1 MLCCLTFFNAV
12 IFAQSPEKK
21 FKLVI
26 DAGHGGEDPGCRG
39 KKSQEKTVT
48 LNVALKLGKLIS
60 DNYDDVQVI
69 YTRKTDVFVE
79 VYKRAVIA
87 NNNHADLFVSIHCN
101 AAENK
106 AAHGVETWVMGLAKS
121 DANMEVAKKEN
132 AAILKEKNFE
142 NNYEGF
148 NPNSPEANVI
158 FSLHTS
164 AYMNHSIMLADKVQ
178 KNLVR
183 NTHLLDRTVKQAGF
197 WVLYKVAM
205 PSILIEL
212 GFLSNATEEEY
223 MIKPSSQDM
232 MAVSIYNAFVEYRN
246 ALDGTNKPL
255 LPLPKVS
262 EPTKSADDGVAAE
275 PVKPQPKADADV
287 AADPV
292 KPTPRQDAG
301 VAADPVKPQPKADAD
316 VAAEPVK
323 PAPKQDA
330 GVAADP
336 VKPQPKVDADVA
348 ADPVKPAPKQD
359 AGVAADPV
367 KPQSKADAAVAAEPA
382 KPAPQTEAKPAPQ
395 ASVPTAVQHN
405 IRFRVQIAAIPDN
418 VPVTDSRFNKVK
430 DVRKFQEGKFWK
442 YTSGNAT
449 TMEEAQEILKAVK
462 PYFADAF
469 IIAFDGAT
477 KIPVSQAVE
486 RLK

>member
-1 MLCCLTFFNAV
+1 MNTKYCILLFCCLTFFNAV
-12 IFAQSPEKK
+12 VFSQTPEKK

-87 NNNHADLFVSIHCN
+87 NNNHADLFISIHCN
-101 AAENK
+101 AAENR

-178 KNLVR
+178 RNMVR
-183 NTHLLDRTVKQAGF
+183 NTHLADRTVKQAGF

-212 GFLSNATEEEY
+212 GFLSNAAEEEY
-223 MIKPSSQDM
+223 MIKSSSQEL

-255 LPLPKVS
+255 LPLPKAG
-262 EPTKSADDGVAAE
+262 EQEKSAADDGVAAE
-275 PVKPQPKADADV
+275 PVKPAPKA
-287 AADPV
+287 
-292 KPTPRQDAG
+292 
-301 VAADPVKPQPKADAD
+301 
-316 VAAEPVK
+316 
-323 PAPKQDA
+323 
-330 GVAADP
+330 
-336 VKPQPKVDADVA
+336 DADVA

-359 AGVAADPV
+359 AD
-367 KPQSKADAAVAAEPA
+367 VAAEPVTPKA
-382 KPAPQTEAKPAPQ
+382 KIDAGVAAEPEQYSLKQDANATSGPEKKATQPAVNKDNKAGAQ
-395 ASVPTAVQHN
+395 PTVQHN
-405 IRFRVQIAAIPDN
+405 IRFRVQIAAIPEN
-418 VPVTDSRFNKVK
+418 VSVTDSRFNKVK
-430 DVRKFQEGKFWK
+430 DVRKFREGKFWK

-449 TMEEAQEILKAVK
+449 TLEEAQEILKSVK

-469 IIAFDGAT
+469 IIAFDGDT

-486 RLK
+486 KINKK

>member
-1 MLCCLTFFNAV
+1 MNIKKWFLLLLCLTFFNAV
-12 IFAQSPEKK
+12 TFGQTQEKK

-26 DAGHGGEDPGCRG
+26 DAGHGGEDPGCKGR
-39 KKSQEKTVT
+39 KSMEKNVT

-60 DNYDDVQVI
+60 DNFDDVQVI

-87 NNNHADLFVSIHCN
+87 NNNHADLFISLHCN
-101 AAENK
+101 AAENRS
-106 AAHGVETWVMGLAKS
+106 AHGVETWVMGLAKS

-183 NTHLLDRTVKQAGF
+183 NTHLIDRTVKQAGF

-205 PSILIEL
+205 PSILVEL

-223 MIKPSSQDM
+223 MIKTASQDM

-246 ALDGTNKPL
+246 ALDGGNRKT
-255 LPLPKVS
+255 LPLPKVTES
-262 EPTKSADDGVAAE
+262 K
-275 PVKPQPKADADV
+275 DV
-287 AADPV
+287 AANESKTVD
-292 KPTPRQDAG
+292 T
-301 VAADPVKPQPKADAD
+301 D
-316 VAAEPVK
+316 VAPDPSQKKSVVDDAVASEPSQAK
-323 PAPKQDA
+323 PVENNKVVTETTPAR
-330 GVAADP
+330 
-336 VKPQPKVDADVA
+336 PKVDDAVAPEPTTAKAIETPKTIVNVNTEKTQAKEKETVSSEAQKNNVSETVKTAEVA
-348 ADPVKPAPKQD
+348 A
-359 AGVAADPV
+359 
-367 KPQSKADAAVAAEPA
+367 QS
-382 KPAPQTEAKPAPQ
+382 Q
-395 ASVPTAVQHN
+395 SR
-405 IRFRVQIAAIPDN
+405 IRFRVQIAATPENIAI
-418 VPVTDSRFNKVK
+418 TDSRFSKVK
-430 DVRKFQEGKFWK
+430 DVRKFHEGKFWK

-449 TMEEAQEILKAVK
+449 TLEEAQTLLKTVK
-462 PYFADAF
+462 TYFPDAF
-469 IIAFDGAT
+469 IIAFDGET
-477 KIPVSQAVE
+477 KIPVSEAVN
-486 RLK
+486 RMSK

>member
-12 IFAQSPEKK
+12 IFAQSQEKK

-87 NNNHADLFVSIHCN
+87 NNNHADLFISIHCN

-178 KNLVR
+178 RNLVR
-183 NTHLLDRTVKQAGF
+183 NTHLQDRTVKQAGF

-212 GFLSNATEEEY
+212 GFLSNAVEEEY
-223 MIKPSSQDM
+223 MIKPTSQDV

-255 LPLPKVS
+255 LPLPKAG
-262 EPTKSADDGVAAE
+262 EQEKADDG
-275 PVKPQPKADADV
+275 V

-292 KPTPRQDAG
+292 KPAPKQDAG
-301 VAADPVKPQPKADAD
+301 VAADPVKPQPKADAG

-336 VKPQPKVDADVA
+336 VKPQPKADE
-348 ADPVKPAPKQD
+348 
-359 AGVAADPV
+359 GVAADPV
-367 KPQSKADAAVAAEPA
+367 KPQPKPDAAVAAEPA

-395 ASVPTAVQHN
+395 TPASTAVQHN
-405 IRFRVQIAAIPDN
+405 IRFRVQIAAIPEN
-418 VPVTDSRFNKVK
+418 VSVTDSRFKKVK
-430 DVRKFQEGKFWK
+430 DVRKFQEGKLWK

-462 PYFADAF
+462 PFFADAF
-469 IIAFDGAT
+469 IIAFDGDT

-486 RLK
+486 RLN

>member
-12 IFAQSPEKK
+12 VFSQNPEKK

-87 NNNHADLFVSIHCN
+87 NNNHADLFISIHCN

-164 AYMNHSIMLADKVQ
+164 AYMNHSILLADKVQ
-178 KNLVR
+178 KNLVK
-183 NTHLLDRTVKQAGF
+183 NTNLLDRTVKQAGF

-212 GFLSNATEEEY
+212 GFLSNPTEEEY
-223 MIKPSSQDM
+223 MIKSTSQEV
-232 MAVSIYNAFVEYRN
+232 MAVSIYNAFVAYRN
-246 ALDGTNKPL
+246 TLEGTNKPT
-255 LPLPKVS
+255 LPLPEIKTPEVAQHDAVV
-262 EPTKSADDGVAAE
+262 TKDVDSGVAAE
-275 PVKPQPKADADV
+275 PTPKKVEVDKDVAPEPVQYQPKNV
-287 AADPV
+287 V
-292 KPTPRQDAG
+292 RQE
-301 VAADPVKPQPKADAD
+301 
-316 VAAEPVK
+316 EPAKTQEETK
-323 PAPKQDA
+323 PAPK
-330 GVAADP
+330 P
-336 VKPQPKVDADVA
+336 VET
-348 ADPVKPAPKQD
+348 
-359 AGVAADPV
+359 
-367 KPQSKADAAVAAEPA
+367 KATV
-382 KPAPQTEAKPAPQ
+382 TN
-395 ASVPTAVQHN
+395 N
-405 IRFRVQIAAIPDN
+405 IRFRVQIAAIPED
-418 VPVTDSRFNKVK
+418 VPVTDSRFNKVRE
-430 DVRKFQEGKFWK
+430 VRKFHEGKFWK

-449 TMEEAQEILKAVK
+449 TLEEAQALLQTVKA
-462 PYFADAF
+462 YFPDAF
-469 IIAFDGAT
+469 VVAFDGET
-477 KIPVSQAVE
+477 KIPVSQAVMMIQ
-486 RLK
+486 KGN

>member
-1 MLCCLTFFNAV
+1 MNIKNCFLLLCCLTFFNAV

-26 DAGHGGEDPGCRG
+26 DAGHGGEDPGCPG
-39 KKSQEKTVT
+39 KKSKEKTVT

-101 AAENK
+101 GAENK
-106 AAHGVETWVMGLAKS
+106 SAHGVETWVMGLEKS
-121 DANMEVAKKEN
+121 GANMEVAKREN

-178 KNLVR
+178 RNLVR
-183 NTHLLDRTVKQAGF
+183 NTHLVDRTVKPGGF

-212 GFLSNATEEEY
+212 GFISNAVEEEY
-223 MIKPSSQDM
+223 LIKPSSQDV

-255 LPLPKVS
+255 LPLPKAG
-262 EPTKSADDGVAAE
+262 EREKADDG
-275 PVKPQPKADADV
+275 V

-292 KPTPRQDAG
+292 KPAPKQDAG
-301 VAADPVKPQPKADAD
+301 VAADPVKPQPKADAG

-348 ADPVKPAPKQD
+348 ADPVKPAPK
-359 AGVAADPV
+359 
-367 KPQSKADAAVAAEPA
+367 ADAAVAAEPA

-395 ASVPTAVQHN
+395 TPASTAVQHN
-405 IRFRVQIAAIPDN
+405 IRFRVQIAAIPEN
-418 VPVTDSRFNKVK
+418 VSVTDSRFKKVK
-430 DVRKFQEGKFWK
+430 DVRKFQEGKLWK

-469 IIAFDGAT
+469 IIAFDGDT

>member
-1 MLCCLTFFNAV
+1 MNTKYCFLLLCCLTFFNAV
-12 IFAQSPEKK
+12 VFGQSQEKK

-26 DAGHGGEDPGCRG
+26 DAGHGGEDSGCRG
-39 KKSQEKTVT
+39 RKSQEKTVT

-60 DNYDDVQVI
+60 DNFDDVQVI

-87 NNNHADLFVSIHCN
+87 NNNHADLFISIHCN

-178 KNLVR
+178 KNLVH

-212 GFLSNATEEEY
+212 GFLSNATEEDY
-223 MIKPSSQDM
+223 MLKANSQDI

-246 ALDGTNKPL
+246 ALDGGHRKL
-255 LPLPKVS
+255 LPLPTATESENDRTVS
-262 EPTKSADDGVAAE
+262 TGKQTVDPDIAPEPSNGKTSIDDGVAPEPTTAKTTTTPKTNTEAVAVKSNVDEGVAAE
-275 PVKPQPKADADV
+275 PASTTPKTNMPVTPEPSATKADVSPKPSQEPSTTKADV
-287 AADPV
+287 SPNPAQNAA
-292 KPTPRQDAG
+292 KSNTSA
-301 VAADPVKPQPKADAD
+301 
-316 VAAEPVK
+316 
-323 PAPKQDA
+323 
-330 GVAADP
+330 
-336 VKPQPKVDADVA
+336 
-348 ADPVKPAPKQD
+348 
-359 AGVAADPV
+359 
-367 KPQSKADAAVAAEPA
+367 
-382 KPAPQTEAKPAPQ
+382 QT
-395 ASVPTAVQHN
+395 N
-405 IRFRVQIAAIPDN
+405 IRFRVQIAAVPDEI
-418 VPVTDSRFNKVK
+418 PVTDSRFNMVK
-430 DVRKFQEGKFWK
+430 DVRKFREGKFWK
-442 YTSGNAT
+442 YTCGNT
-449 TMEEAQEILKAVK
+449 TTLEEAKDILQKAK
-462 PYFADAF
+462 TYFPDAF
-469 IIAFDGAT
+469 VIAFDGET

-486 RLK
+486 KLK

>member
-1 MLCCLTFFNAV
+1 MNIKKCFLLLCCLTFFNAV

-26 DAGHGGEDPGCRG
+26 DAGHGGEDPGCPG
-39 KKSQEKTVT
+39 KKSKEKTVT

-101 AAENK
+101 GAENK
-106 AAHGVETWVMGLAKS
+106 SAHGVETWVMGLEKS
-121 DANMEVAKKEN
+121 GANMEVAKREN

-178 KNLVR
+178 RNLVR
-183 NTHLLDRTVKQAGF
+183 NTHLVDRTVKPGGF

-212 GFLSNATEEEY
+212 GFISNAVEEEY
-223 MIKPSSQDM
+223 LIKPSSQDV

-255 LPLPKVS
+255 LPLPKAG
-262 EPTKSADDGVAAE
+262 EREKADDG
-275 PVKPQPKADADV
+275 
-287 AADPV
+287 
-292 KPTPRQDAG
+292 
-301 VAADPVKPQPKADAD
+301 
-316 VAAEPVK
+316 
-323 PAPKQDA
+323 
-330 GVAADP
+330 
-336 VKPQPKVDADVA
+336 VA

-367 KPQSKADAAVAAEPA
+367 KPQPKADAGVAAEPVKPAPKQDADVAADPVKPAPKADEGVAADPVKPQPKPDAAVAAEPA

-395 ASVPTAVQHN
+395 TPASTAVQHN
-405 IRFRVQIAAIPDN
+405 IRFRVQIAAIPEN
-418 VPVTDSRFNKVK
+418 VSVTDSRFKKVK
-430 DVRKFQEGKFWK
+430 DVRKFQEGKLWK

-469 IIAFDGAT
+469 IIAFDGDT

>member
-1 MLCCLTFFNAV
+1 MNIKNGFLLLCCLTFFNAV
-12 IFAQSPEKK
+12 IFAQSQEKK

-87 NNNHADLFVSIHCN
+87 NNNHADLFISIHCN

-212 GFLSNATEEEY
+212 GFLSNAVEEEY
-223 MIKPSSQDM
+223 MIKPGSQDM

-255 LPLPKVS
+255 LPLPKAG
-262 EPTKSADDGVAAE
+262 EQEKSAASADAGVAPE
-275 PVKPQPKADADV
+275 PYKPAPKADADV

-292 KPTPRQDAG
+292 KPQPKADSD
-301 VAADPVKPQPKADAD
+301 VAADPVKPQAKTDT
-316 VAAEPVK
+316 
-323 PAPKQDA
+323 
-330 GVAADP
+330 G
-336 VKPQPKVDADVA
+336 VA

-359 AGVAADPV
+359 ADVAAEPV
-367 KPQSKADAAVAAEPA
+367 KPQPKVDESVAAEPVKPQPKTDAAVAAEPS
-382 KPAPQTEAKPAPQ
+382 KPAPQ
-395 ASVPTAVQHN
+395 AESKPASQAPAQTAAKHN
-405 IRFRVQIAAIPDN
+405 IRFRVQIAAIPEN
-418 VPVTDSRFNKVK
+418 VSVTDSRFNKVR

-449 TMEEAQEILKAVK
+449 TLEEAQEILKAVK
-462 PYFADAF
+462 PYFTDAF
-469 IIAFDGAT
+469 IIAFDGDT

>member
-1 MLCCLTFFNAV
+1 MFLCLTFFNAV
-12 IFAQSPEKK
+12 SIGQVQEKK

-60 DNYDDVQVI
+60 DNFDDVQVI

-87 NNNHADLFVSIHCN
+87 NNNHADLFISIHCN

-178 KNLVR
+178 KNLVH
-183 NTHLLDRTVKQAGF
+183 NTRLYDRTVKQAGF

-223 MIKPSSQDM
+223 MIKPTSQDV
-232 MAVSIYNAFVEYRN
+232 MAVSIFNAFVEYRN
-246 ALDGTNKPL
+246 ALDGGHRKG
-255 LPLPKVS
+255 LPLPAVNENTPSTVS
-262 EPTKSADDGVAAE
+262 KTVDLDVDPEPASGKSTVDDAVAPEPSSGKPVVDNGVATESSVGKPATDDGVAQE
-275 PVKPQPKADADV
+275 PVSGKTKVDD
-287 AADPV
+287 
-292 KPTPRQDAG
+292 G
-301 VAADPVKPQPKADAD
+301 VAPEFSTDK
-316 VAAEPVK
+316 
-323 PAPKQDA
+323 
-330 GVAADP
+330 
-336 VKPQPKVDADVA
+336 
-348 ADPVKPAPKQD
+348 
-359 AGVAADPV
+359 
-367 KPQSKADAAVAAEPA
+367 SAV
-382 KPAPQTEAKPAPQ
+382 TPQ
-395 ASVPTAVQHN
+395 ANTSDVSTSSVPVQSQFA
-405 IRFRVQIAAIPDN
+405 IRFRVQIAALPENI
-418 VPVTDSRFNKVK
+418 PVTDSRFSMVK

-442 YTSGNAT
+442 YTCGNAT
-449 TMEEAQEILKAVK
+449 TLEEAKNIMQKVK
-462 PYFADAF
+462 EYFPDAF
-469 IIAFDGAT
+469 VIAFDGET

-486 RLK
+486 KIK

>member
-12 IFAQSPEKK
+12 MFAQSPEKK

-48 LNVALKLGKLIS
+48 LNVALKLGKLIN

-87 NNNHADLFVSIHCN
+87 NNNHADLFISIHCN
-101 AAENK
+101 AAENR

-121 DANMEVAKKEN
+121 DANMEVARKEN

-164 AYMNHSIMLADKVQ
+164 AYMSHSIMLADKVQ

-223 MIKPSSQDM
+223 MIKPSTQDV

-246 ALDGTNKPL
+246 AMDGTNKPL
-255 LPLPKVS
+255 LPLPKVN
-262 EPTKSADDGVAAE
+262 EQEKSSTADDAVAAE
-275 PVKPQPKADADV
+275 PVKPAVKQDAD
-287 AADPV
+287 
-292 KPTPRQDAG
+292 
-301 VAADPVKPQPKADAD
+301 VAADPVKPQPKADAG
-316 VAAEPVK
+316 VAAELVK

-336 VKPQPKVDADVA
+336 VKPQPKT
-348 ADPVKPAPKQD
+348 
-359 AGVAADPV
+359 
-367 KPQSKADAAVAAEPA
+367 DAAVAAEPA
-382 KPAPQTEAKPAPQ
+382 KPAPQTESKPAPQ
-395 ASVPTAVQHN
+395 APAQAAVQHN
-405 IRFRVQIAAIPDN
+405 IRFRVQIAAIPEN
-418 VPVTDSRFNKVK
+418 VSVTDSRFNKVK

-449 TMEEAQEILKAVK
+449 TLEEAQELLKAVK

-469 IIAFDGAT
+469 IIAFDGEN
-477 KIPVSQAVE
+477 KISVSQAVE

>member
-1 MLCCLTFFNAV
+1 MNIKNCFLLLCCLTFFNAAV
-12 IFAQSPEKK
+12 FSQNSDKK

-60 DNYDDVQVI
+60 ENYDDVQVI

-87 NNNHADLFVSIHCN
+87 NNNHADLFISIHCN

-164 AYMNHSIMLADKVQ
+164 AYMNHSILLADKVQ
-178 KNLVR
+178 KNLVK
-183 NTHLLDRTVKQAGF
+183 NTHLEDRTVKQAGF

-232 MAVSIYNAFVEYRN
+232 MAVSIYNAFVTYRN
-246 ALDGTNKPL
+246 TLEGTNKPL
-255 LPLPKVS
+255 LPLPKVN
-262 EPTKSADDGVAAE
+262 EPDKSVDDGVAAE
-275 PVKPQPKADADV
+275 PDKSTVKQDAEVAVNPVTPQSKI
-287 AADPV
+287 
-292 KPTPRQDAG
+292 DAG
-301 VAADPVKPQPKADAD
+301 VAAEPVQYSLKTNTADAQ
-316 VAAEPVK
+316 EPLK
-323 PAPKQDA
+323 TKDKTDSE
-330 GVAADP
+330 VAADTDVAP
-336 VKPQPKVDADVA
+336 DMISYQPKTVA
-348 ADPVKPAPKQD
+348 TQTETAPAQKPAETQ
-359 AGVAADPV
+359 
-367 KPQSKADAAVAAEPA
+367 AAV
-382 KPAPQTEAKPAPQ
+382 
-395 ASVPTAVQHN
+395 SHN
-405 IRFRVQIAAIPDN
+405 IRFRVQIAATPEN
-418 VPVTDSRFNKVK
+418 VPVTDSRFSKAK
-430 DVRKFQEGKFWK
+430 DVRKYHEGKFWK

-449 TMEEAQEILKAVK
+449 TLEEAQTILQSVKA
-462 PYFADAF
+462 YFPDAF
-469 IIAFDGAT
+469 IIAFDGDT
-477 KIPVSQAVE
+477 KITVSEAVE
-486 RLK
+486 RIRK

>member
-1 MLCCLTFFNAV
+1 MNTKYCFLLFCCLTFFNA
-12 IFAQSPEKK
+12 IAFSQTPEKK

-39 KKSQEKTVT
+39 RKSQEKTVT

-87 NNNHADLFVSIHCN
+87 NNNHADLFISIHCN

-106 AAHGVETWVMGLAKS
+106 SAHGVETWVMGLEKS
-121 DANMEVAKKEN
+121 GANMEVAKREN

-178 KNLVR
+178 RNLVR
-183 NTHLLDRTVKQAGF
+183 NTHLVDRTVKPGGF

-212 GFLSNATEEEY
+212 GFLSNAEEEEY

-246 ALDGTNKPL
+246 AIDGTSKPT

-262 EPTKSADDGVAAE
+262 EPEKNADSGVAAE
-275 PVKPQPKADADV
+275 PVKPQVKADADV

-292 KPTPRQDAG
+292 KP
-301 VAADPVKPQPKADAD
+301 QPKA
-316 VAAEPVK
+316 
-323 PAPKQDA
+323 
-330 GVAADP
+330 
-336 VKPQPKVDADVA
+336 DADVA

-367 KPQSKADAAVAAEPA
+367 KPQPKADENVAADPVKPQPKTEEAVAAEPA
-382 KPAPQTEAKPAPQ
+382 KPAPQTEAKPAVQTP
-395 ASVPTAVQHN
+395 APTAVQHN
-405 IRFRVQIAAIPDN
+405 IRFRVQIAAIPEN
-418 VPVTDSRFNKVK
+418 VSVTDSRFNKVK

-449 TMEEAQEILKAVK
+449 TLEEAQEILKAVK
-462 PYFADAF
+462 PYFTDAF
-469 IIAFDGAT
+469 IIAFDGEK
-477 KIPVSQAVE
+477 KIPVSEAVE
-486 RLK
+486 RVKK

>member
-1 MLCCLTFFNAV
+1 MNIKKCFLLFLCLTFFNAV
-12 IFAQSPEKK
+12 TFAQNPEKK

-26 DAGHGGEDPGCRG
+26 DAGHGGEDPGCKG
-39 KKSQEKTVT
+39 KKSSEKNVT

-60 DNYDDVQVI
+60 DNFDDVQVI

-87 NNNHADLFVSIHCN
+87 NNNHADLFISIHCN

-106 AAHGVETWVMGLAKS
+106 SAHGVETWVMGLAKS

-164 AYMNHSIMLADKVQ
+164 AYMSHSILLADKVQ
-178 KNLVR
+178 KNLLK

-212 GFLSNATEEEY
+212 GFLSNPTEEEY
-223 MIKPSSQDM
+223 MLKAGSQDI

-246 ALDGTNKPL
+246 ALDGGNRKL
-255 LPLPKVS
+255 LPVPVVKEDATTTGTESAKVENKTVDPDVAPEPMQKVVTIDAGIAP
-262 EPTKSADDGVAAE
+262 EPTNSKPVAQPATQQSE
-275 PVKPQPKADADV
+275 KPATTPVTSTVEDSKPATNETKPQID
-287 AADPV
+287 
-292 KPTPRQDAG
+292 
-301 VAADPVKPQPKADAD
+301 
-316 VAAEPVK
+316 
-323 PAPKQDA
+323 
-330 GVAADP
+330 
-336 VKPQPKVDADVA
+336 
-348 ADPVKPAPKQD
+348 
-359 AGVAADPV
+359 
-367 KPQSKADAAVAAEPA
+367 
-382 KPAPQTEAKPAPQ
+382 
-395 ASVPTAVQHN
+395 
-405 IRFRVQIAAIPDN
+405 IRFRVQIAAIPEDI
-418 VPVTDSRFNKVK
+418 PTTDSRFGKVK
-430 DVRKFQEGKFWK
+430 EVRKFKEGKFWK

-449 TMEEAQEILKAVK
+449 TLQEAQEILKSVK
-462 PYFADAF
+462 SNGYPDAF
-469 IIAFDGAT
+469 IIAFEGET
-477 KIPVSQAVE
+477 KIPVSEAVE
-486 RLK
+486 KLKK

>member
-1 MLCCLTFFNAV
+1 MNIKNGFLLLCCLTFFNAV
-12 IFAQSPEKK
+12 IFAQSTEKK

-87 NNNHADLFVSIHCN
+87 NNNHADLFISIHCN

-106 AAHGVETWVMGLAKS
+106 SAHGVETWVMGLAKS

-212 GFLSNATEEEY
+212 GFLSNAVEEEY
-223 MIKPSSQDM
+223 MIKPGSQDV
-232 MAVSIYNAFVEYRN
+232 MAVSIYNSFVEYRN

-255 LPLPKVS
+255 LPLPKAS
-262 EPTKSADDGVAAE
+262 EQEKSAASADAGVAPE
-275 PVKPQPKADADV
+275 PYKPAPKADADV

-292 KPTPRQDAG
+292 KPQSKTDTEVAADPVKPAPKQDTD
-301 VAADPVKPQPKADAD
+301 VAADPVKPQPKADAG
-316 VAAEPVK
+316 VAAEPIK

-330 GVAADP
+330 DVAADP
-336 VKPQPKVDADVA
+336 VKPQPK
-348 ADPVKPAPKQD
+348 
-359 AGVAADPV
+359 
-367 KPQSKADAAVAAEPA
+367 SDAAVAAEPV
-382 KPAPQTEAKPAPQ
+382 KPAPQ
-395 ASVPTAVQHN
+395 AEVKPASQVPAQTAVQHN
-405 IRFRVQIAAIPDN
+405 IRFRVQIAAIPEN
-418 VPVTDSRFNKVK
+418 VSVTDSRFNKVK
-430 DVRKFQEGKFWK
+430 DVRKFKEGKFWK

-449 TMEEAQEILKAVK
+449 TLDEAQEILKAVK

-469 IIAFDGAT
+469 IIAFDGEN

>member
-1 MLCCLTFFNAV
+1 MNIKKCFLLFLCLTFFNAV
-12 IFAQSPEKK
+12 SFGQVQEKK

-26 DAGHGGEDPGCRG
+26 DAGHGGEDPGCKG
-39 KKSQEKTVT
+39 KKSMEKNVT

-60 DNYDDVQVI
+60 DNFEDVQVI

-87 NNNHADLFVSIHCN
+87 NNNHADLFISIHCN

-164 AYMNHSIMLADKVQ
+164 AYMNHSILLADKVQ
-178 KNLVR
+178 RNLVH

-212 GFLSNATEEEY
+212 GFLSNVTEEEY
-223 MIKPSSQDM
+223 MVKPTSQDI

-246 ALDGTNKPL
+246 ALDGGHRKG
-255 LPLPKVS
+255 LPLPAVNENAPSAASKTLDPDVAS
-262 EPTKSADDGVAAE
+262 EPSFGKTTVDDGVASEPSSVKSSVTATVSSESAKGKPVVDDGVAPEPSMAKSTTLPQNNVADAAAISAEPAQSSAEPKNATSKPDAAVTE
-275 PVKPQPKADADV
+275 PVK
-287 AADPV
+287 
-292 KPTPRQDAG
+292 TPS
-301 VAADPVKPQPKADAD
+301 
-316 VAAEPVK
+316 EPVK
-323 PAPKQDA
+323 PA
-330 GVAADP
+330 VEP
-336 VKPQPKVDADVA
+336 VKGNVD
-348 ADPVKPAPKQD
+348 
-359 AGVAADPV
+359 
-367 KPQSKADAAVAAEPA
+367 
-382 KPAPQTEAKPAPQ
+382 Q
-395 ASVPTAVQHN
+395 AQAQNN
-405 IRFRVQIAAIPDN
+405 IRFRVQIAAVPENI
-418 VPVTDSRFNKVK
+418 PVTDSRFNMVK
-430 DVRKFQEGKFWK
+430 DVRKFHEGKFWK
-442 YTSGNAT
+442 YTCGNT
-449 TMEEAQEILKAVK
+449 KTLEEAKDILQKAK
-462 PYFADAF
+462 AYFPDAF
-469 IIAFDGAT
+469 VIAFDGET
-477 KIPVSQAVE
+477 KIPVSQALE
-486 RLK
+486 RIK

>member
-12 IFAQSPEKK
+12 VFAQSQEKK

-87 NNNHADLFVSIHCN
+87 NNNHADLFISIHCN

-106 AAHGVETWVMGLAKS
+106 AAHGVETWVMGLEKS
-121 DANMEVAKKEN
+121 GANMEVAKREN

-178 KNLVR
+178 RNLVR
-183 NTHLLDRTVKQAGF
+183 NTHLVDRTVKPGGF

-212 GFLSNATEEEY
+212 GFLSNAVEEEY
-223 MIKPSSQDM
+223 MIKPTSQDV

-255 LPLPKVS
+255 LPLPKTAVQEKS
-262 EPTKSADDGVAAE
+262 VASADAGVAPE
-275 PVKPQPKADADV
+275 PYKPAPRADADV

-292 KPTPRQDAG
+292 KPVSKADAE
-301 VAADPVKPQPKADAD
+301 VAADP
-316 VAAEPVK
+316 E
-323 PAPKQDA
+323 
-330 GVAADP
+330 
-336 VKPQPKVDADVA
+336 KPQPKVDADVA
-348 ADPVKPAPKQD
+348 ADPVKPAPKAD
-359 AGVAADPV
+359 AEVAADPV
-367 KPQSKADAAVAAEPA
+367 KPQPKADADVAADPVKPQPKTNVAIAAEPV
-382 KPAPQTEAKPAPQ
+382 KSAPQ
-395 ASVPTAVQHN
+395 AETKPVPQVPAPATVQHN

-418 VPVTDSRFNKVK
+418 VSVTDSRFKKVK
-430 DVRKFQEGKFWK
+430 DVRKFKEGKFWK

-449 TMEEAQEILKAVK
+449 TLEEAQEILKSVK

-469 IIAFDGAT
+469 IIAFDGET

>member
-12 IFAQSPEKK
+12 IFAQSSEKK

-87 NNNHADLFVSIHCN
+87 NNNHADLFMSIHCN

-106 AAHGVETWVMGLAKS
+106 SAHGVETWVMGLAKS

-212 GFLSNATEEEY
+212 GFLSNAVEEEY

-246 ALDGTNKPL
+246 AMDGTNKPL

-275 PVKPQPKADADV
+275 PYKPALKADADVAADPLKPQLKADAAVAAEPVKSQPKADADV
-287 AADPV
+287 AADPI
-292 KPTPRQDAG
+292 
-301 VAADPVKPQPKADAD
+301 
-316 VAAEPVK
+316 K

-330 GVAADP
+330 GVAAEP
-336 VKPQPKVDADVA
+336 VKPQPKTDAAVA
-348 ADPVKPAPKQD
+348 AEPGKSVAKPD
-359 AGVAADPV
+359 AAVAAEPA
-367 KPQSKADAAVAAEPA
+367 KPQPKTDAAVAAEPA

-395 ASVPTAVQHN
+395 ASAPSAVQHK
-405 IRFRVQIAAIPDN
+405 IRFRVQIAAIPEN

-449 TMEEAQEILKAVK
+449 TLEEAQELLKSVK
-462 PYFADAF
+462 PYFSDAF
-469 IIAFDGAT
+469 IIAFDGET